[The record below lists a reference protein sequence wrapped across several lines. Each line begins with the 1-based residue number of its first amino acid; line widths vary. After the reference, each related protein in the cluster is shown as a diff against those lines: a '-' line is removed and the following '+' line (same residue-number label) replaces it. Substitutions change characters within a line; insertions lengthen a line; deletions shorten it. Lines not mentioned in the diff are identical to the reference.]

1 MDFAAKSNFSP
12 VMDRDGHF
20 GLRCLGTRY
29 SGDLDDAHGFQLAI
43 NDLADVD
50 GGFTP
55 FLSVDY
61 TRRRCG

>member
-1 MDFAAKSNFSP
+1 
-12 VMDRDGHF
+12 MDRDGHF
-20 GLRCLGTRY
+20 GLRCLGARY